1 MVAINTQNTAMNTKR
16 QETGR
21 LNGAIFFFP
30 LHRNAR
36 FAASLVLLLGVKLK
50 PA

>member
-1 MVAINTQNTAMNTKR
+1 MEGLSNAI
-16 QETGR
+16 
-21 LNGAIFFFP
+21 LFFF
-30 LHRNAR
+30 LNRNAR